1 MTLGVELINNRD
13 IVVSNPKSGFS
24 VTLSKGWRRPHAC
37 RGRRHRP
44 SCRSSEGEILGAS
57 LEGGPSEG
65 PGDRLA
71 ELVDPKIWACADR
84 RLRRDC
90 LLFALSGR
98 ANRADECPL

>member
-1 MTLGVELINNRD
+1 VTLGVELINNRD
-13 IVVSNPKSGFS
+13 IVVSNPESGFS
-24 VTLSKGWRRPHAC
+24 VTYRKDGDAPMLVA
-37 RGRRHRP
+37 GRRHRP

-98 ANRADECPL
+98 ANRADE